1 MNTAF
6 VLAAIKLATLSPQDN
21 VLTLNEAIDRAVQNG
36 YSIRIATLGNEK
48 ARAQVRQAVAQ
59 VGFQLNA
66 SGSYTRFAS
75 PTAGPTEFGGGRF
88 SSQSLQAVLSFPV
101 DLSGSNNLLVKGAR
115 ANLDATAQTVV
126 AEVNAIKSMVRNS
139 YISIINANW
148 SLEVQQSALKSA
160 EDRLRNGQL
169 KLSQGVSSEFDV
181 LRLKTD
187 VVRYQTAIIEA
198 KNRIRQAKSSLNN
211 LILEPLDRDF
221 EVEMPSVTVGHRE
234 DEKDLTE
241 FALKTRADLKS
252 IGYRV
257 QIAEITRQVERKS
270 DDLSV
275 SASLVHQRVI
285 DPTPF
290 QRDQSTQL
298 QVSLS
303 IPLWDGGMR
312 KAKVAA
318 VEKDRE
324 IVAAQKAQLEDAIKL
339 QVKSALLNL
348 NTYSE
353 QMEAA
358 ALNVQVA
365 EEAYRLAKVRFDND
379 LGVIVDLTTALEQV
393 TLARAGLATART
405 SYLLALAELQR
416 AIGDDSF
423 AFRSPVN

>member
-6 VLAAIKLATLSPQDN
+6 VLAAIKLATLSPQSN

-48 ARAQVRQAVAQ
+48 AKAQVKQAIAQ

-75 PTAGPTEFGGGRF
+75 PTAGPKEFGGGRF

-221 EVEMPSVTVGHRE
+221 EVEMPSVIVGHRE
-234 DEKDLTE
+234 DEKDLTD

-257 QIAEITRQVERKS
+257 QIAEITRQVERKA

-298 QVSLS
+298 QVNLS

-393 TLARAGLATART
+393 TQARAGLATART

-416 AIGDDSF
+416 AIGDDTF